1 MSGGLIGLIG
11 DRPRLSDY
19 LSGEYIRPL
28 LGFGPLRYNHAMY
41 LVDKLA
47 EEKISEAIKHG
58 ELDNLSGAGKPLQL
72 EDDSLIPEALRAGFR
87 LLKNSGYLPPSLDL
101 RREIGSVET
110 LLVQARSLEERDVLN
125 RRLRYL
131 LLQLSVASPDT
142 PLLIEQQYLDK
153 INRGQ
158 TTISQS

>member
-1 MSGGLIGLIG
+1 ML
-11 DRPRLSDY
+11 
-19 LSGEYIRPL
+19 
-28 LGFGPLRYNHAMY
+28 

-47 EEKISEAIKHG
+47 EEKICEAIKRG
-58 ELDNLSGAGKPLQL
+58 ELDNLSGAGKPLPL
-72 EDDSLIPEALRAGFR
+72 EDDSLIPEELRAGFR
-87 LLKNSGYLPPSLDL
+87 VLKNSGYLPAGLDL

-110 LLVQARSLEERDVLN
+110 LIVQARSLEERDVLN

-153 INRGQ
+153 IR
-158 TTISQS
+158 